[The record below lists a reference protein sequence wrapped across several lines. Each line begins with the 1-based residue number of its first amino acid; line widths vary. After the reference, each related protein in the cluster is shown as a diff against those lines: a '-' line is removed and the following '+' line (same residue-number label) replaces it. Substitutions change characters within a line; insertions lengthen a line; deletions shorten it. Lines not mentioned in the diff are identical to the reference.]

1 MNSNYSCTGTKIK
14 FSTTV
19 QCTSVNDER
28 LSLTIKFRTH
38 DGCVFVQ
45 AFNSENLD
53 ATGTMK
59 KSKSGGLEICAKR
72 WTSEK
77 EKSVL
82 SQVCTEKVLQTTRLT
97 V

>member
-1 MNSNYSCTGTKIK
+1 MYNYSVPV
-14 FSTTV
+14 S
-19 QCTSVNDER
+19 
-28 LSLTIKFRTH
+28 TH

-72 WTSEK
+72 
-77 EKSVL
+77 
-82 SQVCTEKVLQTTRLT
+82 
-97 V
+97 